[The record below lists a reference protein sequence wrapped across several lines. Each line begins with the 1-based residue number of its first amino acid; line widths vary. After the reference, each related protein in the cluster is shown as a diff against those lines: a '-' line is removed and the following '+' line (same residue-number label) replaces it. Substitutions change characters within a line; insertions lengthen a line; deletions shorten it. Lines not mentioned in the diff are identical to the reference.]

1 MKMPWKIVEHLKNL
15 HEMAELEVAFV
26 TVRNPVVAV
35 AIVGDIVV
43 GDTVEFEDIVGVG
56 DTVGLVNTAVEV
68 IALLV
73 VFG

>member
-1 MKMPWKIVEHLKNL
+1 MKMPWKIVEYLKNL

-26 TVRNPVVAV
+26 TVSNTVVGV
-35 AIVGDIVV
+35 AIVGNIAV
-43 GDTVEFEDIVGVG
+43 GNTVGIEDIVGVG

>member
-1 MKMPWKIVEHLKNL
+1 MPWKIVKHLKNL
-15 HEMAELEVAFV
+15 YEMAEVEVAFV
-26 TVRNPVVAV
+26 TVRNTVVAV
-35 AIVGDIVV
+35 AIVGNIVV
-43 GDTVEFEDIVGVG
+43 GDTVGVEDTVGVG